1 MPREYNYYELART
14 QTVSS
19 YPQSIRNE
27 APLTD
32 GPGRAASSTGHCR
45 TFLQIIGGG
54 AKRQLVTSPARYK
67 YPCLGAP
74 LDHSSIEIQHL
85 LKPRVSLSLLL
96 QQLEPWP

>member
-32 GPGRAASSTGHCR
+32 GTGWAASSTGHR